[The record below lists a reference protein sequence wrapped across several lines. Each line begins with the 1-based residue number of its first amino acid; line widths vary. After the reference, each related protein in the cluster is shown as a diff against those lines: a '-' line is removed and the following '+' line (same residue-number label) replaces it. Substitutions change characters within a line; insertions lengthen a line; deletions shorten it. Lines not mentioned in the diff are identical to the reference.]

1 MFYSNQENNPIIKDI
16 AAMRKTKH
24 TKIVATISDKNCSTE
39 FLKAL
44 MDAGMN
50 VVRINTA
57 HQTTESAMQ
66 IISNVRSL
74 SDSVAILVDTKGP
87 EIRTKNIGDPI
98 KISKGGRIMISGG
111 DEQSGEGLLVVDY
124 PNFVRDIPVGSS
136 VLIDDGELEMTI
148 VERKDDKLVALI
160 GNDGFI
166 KNRKSI
172 NIPGISLDLPSLTE
186 KDKQFIRWA
195 AANDLDF
202 IAHSFVRNKEDVIAV
217 QQILDEENS
226 TIKIIAKIENTDGV
240 KNIDEILDHAYG
252 IMVARGDLGIE
263 IPAEKIPAIQ
273 RNLIRKSV
281 ERKKPVII
289 ATQMLHSMIT
299 NPRPTRAE
307 VSDVATAIYNHTD
320 AVMLSGETAYGQY
333 PVEAVQLM
341 SRVALEVESSKDR
354 RNDLPVPRLENEVS
368 AFLAEA
374 AVMSANELKVA
385 AIITDTLTG
394 KIARYISAFRSPRPV
409 YAKCHNGSVKRQLA
423 LSYGVIASEIV
434 VKKNKYKL
442 VESSLFDLV
451 ERGLINEEDTVV
463 YVGGNF
469 GVGGGTSFIEIASVS
484 QMMHQKALKKANNEK

>member
-1 MFYSNQENNPIIKDI
+1 MSKQ
-16 AAMRKTKH
+16 KH
-24 TKIVATISDKNCSTE
+24 TKIVATISDKNCAPD
-39 FLKAL
+39 FLRTL

-57 HQTTESAMQ
+57 HQTTESAMN
-66 IISNVRSL
+66 IINNVRSVCDCL
-74 SDSVAILVDTKGP
+74 AILVDTKGP
-87 EIRTKNIGDPI
+87 EIRTKNITEPI
-98 KISKGGRIMISGG
+98 KINKGDRISIKCG
-111 DEQSGEGLLVVDY
+111 DETSGEGMLVVDY
-124 PNFVRDIPVGSS
+124 VHFTRDIPVGSS
-136 VLIDDGELEMTI
+136 VLIDDGELELTI
-148 VERKDDKLVALI
+148 LEKTNDSLIALV
-160 GNDGFI
+160 GNDGYI

-172 NIPGISLDLPSLTE
+172 NVPGVSLHLPSLTE
-186 KDKQFIRWA
+186 KDRQFIRWA

-202 IAHSFVRNKEDVIAV
+202 IAHSFVRNKEDVMAV
-217 QQILDEENS
+217 QEILNEES
-226 TIKIIAKIENTDGV
+226 SKIKIIAKIENTDGV

-273 RNLIRKSV
+273 RRLIRKCV

-289 ATQMLHSMIT
+289 ATQMLHTMIT

-307 VSDVATAIYNHTD
+307 VSDVATAIYDRTD
-320 AVMLSGETAYGQY
+320 AIMLSGETAYGQY

-341 SRVALEVESSKDR
+341 SRVAIEVESSKDK
-354 RNDLPVPRLENEVS
+354 RNDLSVPRLENEVS

-409 YAKCHNGSVKRQLA
+409 YAKCHTGRVKRELA
-423 LSYGVIASEIV
+423 LSYGVFASEIV

-442 VESSLFDLV
+442 VETSLLDLV
-451 ERGLINEEDTVV
+451 ERGYISEKDTVV

-469 GVGGGTSFIEIASVS
+469 GVGGGTSFIEIASVA
-484 QMMHQKALKKANNEK
+484 QMMHQKKVKEEK

>member
-1 MFYSNQENNPIIKDI
+1 MSKH
-16 AAMRKTKH
+16 KH
-24 TKIVATISDKNCSTE
+24 TKIVATISDKNCE
-39 FLKAL
+39 PDFLSAL

-57 HQTTESAMQ
+57 HQTTESAMN
-66 IISNVRSL
+66 IIRNVRSVCDCL
-74 SDSVAILVDTKGP
+74 AILVDTKGP
-87 EIRTKNIGDPI
+87 EIRTKNIVEPI
-98 KISKGGRIMISGG
+98 KINKGDHLTIKCG
-111 DEQSGEGLLVVDY
+111 DEPSTQGVLVVDY
-124 PNFVRDIPVGSS
+124 HYFTRDIPVGSS
-136 VLIDDGELEMTI
+136 VLIDDGELELTI
-148 VERKDDKLVALI
+148 LEKTEDSLIALV
-160 GNDGFI
+160 GNDGYI

-172 NIPGISLDLPSLTE
+172 NVPGVSLHLPSLTE
-186 KDKQFIRWA
+186 KDRQFIRWA

-202 IAHSFVRNKEDVIAV
+202 IAHSFVRNKEDVMAV
-217 QQILDEENS
+217 QEILNEENS
-226 TIKIIAKIENTDGV
+226 KIKIIAKIEDTDGV

-273 RNLIRKSV
+273 RNLIRKCV

-289 ATQMLHSMIT
+289 ATQMLHTMIT

-307 VSDVATAIYNHTD
+307 VSDVATAIYDRTD

-341 SRVALEVESSKDR
+341 SRVAMEVECSKDK
-354 RNDLPVPRLENEVS
+354 RNDLSVPRLENEVS

-374 AVMSANELKVA
+374 AVLSASELKVA

-409 YAKCHNGSVKRQLA
+409 YAKCHTGKVKRELA
-423 LSYGVIASEIV
+423 LSYGVFASEIV

-442 VESSLFDLV
+442 VETSLLDLV
-451 ERGLINEEDTVV
+451 ERGCISENDTVV

-469 GVGGGTSFIEIASVS
+469 GVGGGTSFIEIASVA
-484 QMMHQKALKKANNEK
+484 QMMHQKKAKDGK

>member
-1 MFYSNQENNPIIKDI
+1 MF
-16 AAMRKTKH
+16 KTKH
-24 TKIVATISDKNCSTE
+24 TKIVATISDKNCE
-39 FLKAL
+39 PDFLKSL
-44 MDAGMN
+44 MEAGMN

-66 IISNVRSL
+66 IINNVRSVCDGL
-74 SDSVAILVDTKGP
+74 AILVDTKGP
-87 EIRTKNIGDPI
+87 EIRTKNIGEPI
-98 KISKGGRIMISGG
+98 AIKKGDQIRIKGGN
-111 DEQSGEGLLVVDY
+111 EQSGEGLLVVDY
-124 PNFVRDIPVGSS
+124 PNFTRDIPVGSA
-136 VLIDDGELEMTI
+136 VLIDDGELELTI
-148 VERKDDKLVALI
+148 LERAGDSLIAEI

-172 NIPGISLDLPSLTE
+172 NIPGISLNLPSLTE
-186 KDKQFIRWA
+186 KDRQFIRWA

-202 IAHSFVRNKEDVIAV
+202 IAHSFVRNKEDVLAV

-226 TIKIIAKIENTDGV
+226 KIKIIAKIENTDGV
-240 KNIDEILDHAYG
+240 KNIDEILDYAYG

-273 RNLIRKSV
+273 RTLIRKCV

-289 ATQMLHSMIT
+289 ATQMLHTMIS

-307 VSDVATAIYNHTD
+307 VSDVATAIYDRTD

-341 SRVALEVESSKDR
+341 SRVALEVESSKDK

-409 YAKCHNGSVKRQLA
+409 YAKCHNGRVKRELA

-442 VESSLFDLV
+442 VETSLLDLV
-451 ERGLINEEDTVV
+451 ERGFVTENDTVV

-469 GVGGGTSFIEIASVS
+469 GVGGGTSFIEIASVA
-484 QMMHQKALKKANNEK
+484 QMMRQKKEKNGKETV

>member
-1 MFYSNQENNPIIKDI
+1 VIQKAQENKSISKKISPMK
-16 AAMRKTKH
+16 RTKL
-24 TKIVATISDKNCSTE
+24 TKIVATISDKNCEPE
-39 FLKAL
+39 FLSAL
-44 MDAGMN
+44 MEAGMN

-57 HQTTESAMQ
+57 HQTAETAIK
-66 IISNVRSL
+66 IINNVRAV
-74 SDSVAILVDTKGP
+74 SDGLAILVDTKGP
-87 EIRTKNIGDPI
+87 EIRTKNVEDPI
-98 KISKGGRIMISGG
+98 KINKGDRITISGG
-111 DEQSGEGLLVVDY
+111 DDQSHAGFLVVDY
-124 PNFVRDIPVGSS
+124 ANFARDIPVGSA
-136 VLIDDGELEMTI
+136 VLIDDGELELTI
-148 VERKDDKLVALI
+148 VDKIEDRLVALV

-166 KNRKSI
+166 KNKKSI
-172 NIPGISLDLPSLTE
+172 NVPGVSLKLPSLTE
-186 KDKQFIRWA
+186 KDRMFIRWA

-226 TIKIIAKIENTDGV
+226 NIKIIAKIENPEGV
-240 KNIDEILDHAYG
+240 KNIDEILDFAYG

-273 RNLIRKSV
+273 RTLIRKSV

-289 ATQMLHSMIT
+289 ATQMLHTMIT

-307 VSDVATAIYNHTD
+307 VGDVATAIFERTD
-320 AVMLSGETAYGQY
+320 AIMLSGETAYGQY

-341 SRVALEVESSKDR
+341 TRVALEVESNKDK
-354 RNDLPVPRLENEVS
+354 RNDMSVPRLENEVS

-409 YAKCHNGSVKRQLA
+409 YAKCHSGSVKRLLA
-423 LSYGVIASEIV
+423 LSYGVFASEIV

-442 VESSLFDLV
+442 VESSLLDLV
-451 ERGLINEEDTVV
+451 ERGLINENNTVV

-484 QMMHQKALKKANNEK
+484 QMMHQKKMKNEK